1 MSPEKRKRAHFS
13 VGRKEKHLSESEKG
27 SFELSPLAVCTLF
40 DSLSYLSVHLL
51 PLLVL
56 LWDVL

>member
-13 VGRKEKHLSESEKG
+13 VGRKEKHLSEREKG
-27 SFELSPLAVCTLF
+27 SFELSPLTVCSLF
-40 DSLSYLSVHLL
+40 DLLSYLSVHLL

-56 LWDVL
+56 PWDVL